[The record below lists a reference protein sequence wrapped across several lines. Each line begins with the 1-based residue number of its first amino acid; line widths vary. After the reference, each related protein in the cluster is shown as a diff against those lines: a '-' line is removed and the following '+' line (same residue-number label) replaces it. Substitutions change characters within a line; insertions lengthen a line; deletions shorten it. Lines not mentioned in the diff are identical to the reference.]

1 MGSFLKVL
9 PFFIQ
14 MLMEAFKPGEGEN
27 VSRANKIM
35 TLIITVLLS
44 YSTFVSYAYVVQ
56 FHKLVT
62 VQSHDQYMSQSY
74 QEMKQDRD
82 KLKDDNGRLYD
93 KLFICLGQK
102 PPYESGYS
110 TVKEDNSTKDLTPKK
125 PETPVSPAST
135 PEQRKEAS
143 ARPVGSQNANS
154 FRQEIIKTLSSPK
167 E

>member
-9 PFFIQ
+9 PFFLQ

-27 VSRANKIM
+27 VSRASKIM
-35 TLIITVLLS
+35 TLIITILLS
-44 YSTFVSYAYVVQ
+44 YSGFVSYAYVQQ
-56 FHKLVT
+56 FHALVS
-62 VQSHDQYMSQSY
+62 VQSHDAYMTQSY

-82 KLKDDNGRLYD
+82 KLKEDNGKLYD
-93 KLFICLGQK
+93 RLFVCLGQK
-102 PPYESGYS
+102 PPYESTFKPS
-110 TVKEDNSTKDLTPKK
+110 KESGSTKDLTPAK

-143 ARPVGSQNANS
+143 ARPVGSLDANS
-154 FRQEIIKTLSSPK
+154 FRQEIIKTLTSTK